1 MGNGGA
7 QTSAACHR
15 GGGCGC
21 GLTQRDCGQ
30 SAWYARGAGA
40 SPKPRHFALRPL
52 TPCAHVLCS
61 CQLNVCSTRCTWVA
75 ICNNHPNRNGIT
87 VKTTLTTQRFAC
99 AASQVATSI
108 SGSDTI
114 RKKRR
119 VTPTLSVSMRDFDAP
134 PASTAYQYI
143 EEHYRDTLQAQEHLY
158 SSLWR
163 CLSSSMVTSWRPIRD
178 LAGLPQLARRGANG
192 GF

>member
-1 MGNGGA
+1 M
-7 QTSAACHR
+7 
-15 GGGCGC
+15 
-21 GLTQRDCGQ
+21 
-30 SAWYARGAGA
+30 
-40 SPKPRHFALRPL
+40 
-52 TPCAHVLCS
+52 
-61 CQLNVCSTRCTWVA
+61 
-75 ICNNHPNRNGIT
+75 
-87 VKTTLTTQRFAC
+87 
-99 AASQVATSI
+99 ATSI
-108 SGSDTI
+108 LGSDTI

-178 LAGLPQLARRGANG
+178 LAGLPQLAVARPMVHERFDGARFFG
-192 GF
+192 WHHSVGIGEWCRSARHVPERAAGTQRTHGIDDRPRTTILFAFVTLLSPVEM